1 MLKVWVKFCTVKKII
16 IGEWGDFMYQALYR
30 KYRPSNFNEI
40 AGQQVIVKTLK
51 NAISNDRLSH
61 AYLFTGPRG
70 TGKTSIAKIV
80 AKTIN
85 CENLNDFIPCDK
97 CKSCLEFNSKND
109 IDIIEI
115 DAASNNGVD
124 EIREIRNKIDLVPS
138 FSKYKVYIIDE
149 VHMLTQGAFNALLKT
164 LEEPPSH
171 IIFILATTEPHKIPT
186 TILSRCQR
194 FDFKRISLD
203 DIVKRLE
210 YIASSEGLSI
220 SRNVLLEI
228 ARLSDGG
235 LRDSVGLLDQTIS
248 YCNDEITLS
257 DVHDVNGTLVESEIK
272 LFFDDIINNNLDGAF
287 SKIYDYNSN
296 GKNLVKI
303 VEGVISFI
311 KNILLYYEAPNF
323 LEKNGFDLSVYK
335 DYDISASKLI
345 NCINIFNDCLNNM
358 KKTNNFQLTLE
369 MTLLNISF
377 VLSESNS
384 SVKIESKTDGN
395 IDKKDNV
402 SFERKDKFD
411 DTIFKDIRVDNTL
424 SRFDKS
430 IIREING
437 RLDELKNYLLDKNYG
452 KWASLLLDGKLKATS
467 SEYVIFVYDN
477 YDISNLFNS
486 NFLIIENL
494 LEKILTKRY
503 KVVSV
508 SFDEWEQIRDLFN
521 SKKKKFIYR
530 PENGQFD
537 NLNVVQSDDEIAS
550 MFEDVVDYK

>member
-1 MLKVWVKFCTVKKII
+1 
-16 IGEWGDFMYQALYR
+16 MYQALYR

-323 LEKNGFDLSVYK
+323 LEMNGFDLSVYK

-550 MFEDVVDYK
+550 MFEDVVEYK